1 MGDPLPFKVSEL
13 VDTGSEGF
21 WKAYHGA
28 SIKQSRPSSLLGEEH
43 ITLGIAREFASFG
56 KQLDQQIQRKKDT
69 QKATEDG
76 RSSSLNENHEQYEES
91 TQGNCPNTGHGSGH
105 WISCLS
111 IQKGSKVEVMSDDDG
126 LKGAW
131 FSAMVHDIKGNKA
144 YVCFDDVS
152 NNLGQLME
160 WIDLESDEQKAPRI
174 RAVRSATSLKH
185 EGTRKRSRE
194 QRGSYIWNVGDHV
207 DAWIHDRRLHSSLM
221 LTALYLKCNGPR
233 VVGSNCFEKNLGDE
247 TMLTVH
253 IPVRSD
259 KKVVH
264 STYLRP
270 SLIWKDGQWVEWSHP
285 DGKPLHLHEGD
296 TPQEKRQRLGR
307 LEAVSHLEVDSGEV
321 GKLSKDICADV
332 SNKPED
338 ARSLVLTDMDKTFCI
353 GKSSREESTTGTVR
367 TRSGLQK
374 EGSRVVFGV
383 PRPGKK
389 RKFIEVSKH
398 YVAGKSE
405 KISEVKEPIKFAK
418 YLMPQASRQ
427 FKSTSRV
434 DRKGK
439 KGTEVILKDAVTV
452 ENSQS
457 FRSRTQLEKD
467 SSLIGTSVRELRHV
481 HPQTNA
487 HGVSGNGNGNGVE
500 KRNTPKFGPCSDHAE
515 QTNVPLSETESCVE
529 AEPSVP
535 ISKKKY
541 APISGTNLVAKT
553 KSTVDRPSK
562 DEDKSSE
569 NPGKVAC
576 SVIKQPRRSNRRI
589 QPTSRLLEG
598 LESSLPVS
606 KIPSISHERKP
617 HRGGSSSRGNAHG

>member
-1 MGDPLPFKVSEL
+1 MADEAASAAKSGNTVQCFEHDIVNFGKILNESSIYAGKEVDKNPESGKVISAAREVARRRVESASAATKRAENLDSIVKAAELAAAAVAQAGTIIAMGDPLPFK
-13 VDTGSEGF
+13 
-21 WKAYHGA
+21 
-28 SIKQSRPSSLLGEEH
+28 SLLALVSNLISKFRG
-43 ITLGIAREFASFG
+43 
-56 KQLDQQIQRKKDT
+56 KDT

-207 DAWIHDRRLHSSLM
+207 DAWIHDRWWE
-221 LTALYLKCNGPR
+221 AI
-233 VVGSNCFEKNLGDE
+233 VFEKNLGDE

-307 LEAVSHLEVDSGEV
+307 LEAVSHLKHPDNLRVHQELT
-321 GKLSKDICADV
+321 GKEKRAL
-332 SNKPED
+332 
-338 ARSLVLTDMDKTFCI
+338 
-353 GKSSREESTTGTVR
+353 KSYLKMLLLLRILR
-367 TRSGLQK
+367 
-374 EGSRVVFGV
+374 VFGV
-383 PRPGKK
+383 ELNLR
-389 RKFIEVSKH
+389 R
-398 YVAGKSE
+398 
-405 KISEVKEPIKFAK
+405 
-418 YLMPQASRQ
+418 
-427 FKSTSRV
+427 
-434 DRKGK
+434 
-439 KGTEVILKDAVTV
+439 TV
-452 ENSQS
+452 P
-457 FRSRTQLEKD
+457 
-467 SSLIGTSVRELRHV
+467 LIGTSVRELRHV

-576 SVIKQPRRSNRRI
+576 SVIKQPCRSNRRI

-606 KIPSISHERKP
+606 KILSISYERKP
-617 HRGGSSSRGNAHG
+617 HRGGSSSRVLPSCGGCRLRQMQECGYSMNSSSCSHLFRLSHEIPLV